1 VSGPTTASPLEAE
14 HERLGATFTDFA
26 GWRMPVRYTSD
37 LAEHRAVREGG
48 GVFDLSHM
56 GEVEVS
62 GPGAAQALSYCLASD
77 IGAVAVGKAKYTLLC
92 AADGGVLDDLVVYR
106 LADDRFL
113 LVVNAANAAED
124 LAVITERAVDF
135 DAAVHD
141 RSPDTAL
148 IAVQGPRSAEL
159 LGSLGADTEGLKY
172 YAARPATVDGVEVL
186 LLARTGY
193 TGEDGFELYLPTAS
207 AAALW
212 RNILTAGEPLGV
224 MPTGLACRDTLRLE
238 AGMALYGHELD
249 GATNPF
255 AAGLRR
261 IVALDHEF
269 VGRDAL
275 RDRADE
281 PLARILIG
289 LTGSGRRAARAG
301 NAVLD
306 GDGATVGEVTSGA
319 LSPTLGVPIA
329 LAYVDVALAREGTEV
344 RVDVRGTTQ
353 PMTVTK
359 PPFYRRPR

>member
-1 VSGPTTASPLEAE
+1 VSDTTTASPLEAE

-37 LAEHRAVREGG
+37 LTEHRAVRESG

-62 GPGAAQALSYCLASD
+62 GPGAAKALSYALASD

-113 LVVNAANAAED
+113 LVVNASNAPED
-124 LAVITERAVDF
+124 LAVITERAADF
-135 DAAVHD
+135 AAEVHD
-141 RSPDTAL
+141 RSADTAL
-148 IAVQGPRSAEL
+148 IAIQGPRSAEL
-159 LGSLGADTEGLKY
+159 LASLGADTEGLKY
-172 YAARPATVDGVEVL
+172 YAARPARVDGVDV

-193 TGEDGFELYLPTAS
+193 TGEDGFELYLPTPS
-207 AAALW
+207 AAESW
-212 RNILTAGEPLGV
+212 RTILSVGEPLGV
-224 MPTGLACRDTLRLE
+224 VPTGLACRDTLRLE
-238 AGMALYGHELD
+238 AGMALYGHELNV
-249 GATNPF
+249 ATNPF

-275 RDRADE
+275 HS
-281 PLARILIG
+281 LAAHQPARTLTG
-289 LTGSGRRAARAG
+289 LVGSGRRAARAG

-306 GDGATVGEVTSGA
+306 RDGAPVGEVTSGA
-319 LSPTLGVPIA
+319 LSPTLGMPIA
-329 LAYVDVALAREGTEV
+329 LAYVDAALAEPGTEV
-344 RVDVRGTTQ
+344 GVDVRGTTQ
-353 PMTVTK
+353 LMTVTK
-359 PPFYRRPR
+359 PPFYRRPK